1 MEATGSST
9 RQDDLIRF
17 RQLKSLAPAAVRQEI
32 RQGNYQ
38 GQTAGLGF
46 GHLQGNVAIV
56 PSSYALDFFR
66 FCQRNP
72 KPCPLIGV
80 TDAGS
85 AKLPGLGPDVD
96 IRTDVP
102 AYNIYRDGQLA
113 DRVTDIEDIWS
124 DDLVAFV
131 LGCSFSFEEALIS
144 DGITLR
150 HINEDK
156 TVPMYR
162 TNVETISAGPFTGP
176 LVVSMRPMSHS
187 NAIRAVKI
195 TERFP
200 HAHGSPVHMGDPSKI
215 GILDISSPD
224 WGEPTVI
231 KEDEV
236 PVFWACG
243 VTPQA
248 AIEQA
253 KLPLFISHAPGHM
266 LLTDVKS
273 SDTGQLKV

>member
-1 MEATGSST
+1 MVATDSSN

-17 RQLKSLAPAAVRQEI
+17 RQLKSLTPAAVRQEI
-32 RQGNYQ
+32 RQGNYR

-56 PSSYALDFFR
+56 PSDYALDFFR

-85 AKLPGLGPDVD
+85 ALLESLGANID

-102 AYNIYRDGQLA
+102 AYNIYRDGKLA
-113 DRVTDIEDIWS
+113 DQVADISDIWTE
-124 DDLVAFV
+124 DLVAFV

-144 DGITLR
+144 EGIDLR
-150 HINEDK
+150 HITEDK

-162 TNVETISAGPFTGP
+162 TNIETAAAGPFAGP
-176 LVVSMRPMSHS
+176 LVVSMRPMSQS
-187 NAIRAVKI
+187 NAIRAVQI

-200 HAHGSPVHMGDPSKI
+200 HAHGSPVFMGDPAKI
-215 GILDISSPD
+215 GISDISVPD
-224 WGEPTVI
+224 WGEATVI

-266 LLTDVKS
+266 LITDVKS

>member
-1 MEATGSST
+1 MTEDG
-9 RQDDLIRF
+9 LLRF
-17 RQLKSLAPAAVRQEI
+17 RQLKSLSPAAVRQEI

-56 PSSYALDFFR
+56 PSDYALDFFR

-85 AKLPGLGPDVD
+85 AELPGLGSKVD

-102 AYNIYRDGQLA
+102 AYNIYRDGQLS
-113 DRVTDIEDIWS
+113 DQVTDITDLWS

-144 DGITLR
+144 DGIALR
-150 HINEDK
+150 HIDEDK
-156 TVPMYR
+156 TVPMYK
-162 TNVETISAGPFTGP
+162 TNINTTEAGSFAGP

-187 NAIRAVKI
+187 DAIRAVKI

-200 HAHGSPVHMGDPSKI
+200 HAHGSPVFMGDPSKI
-215 GILDISSPD
+215 GIGDISSPD
-224 WGEPTVI
+224 WGEPTAI
-231 KEDEV
+231 EEDEV